1 MRALYLDLQI
11 CVSVVGGQDTGL
23 DSGDDAAFEPRSSAP
38 SFFATDMTTKNKM
51 EAMAG
56 ALHLLAPELLKQ
68 QIDKNSPAVVAKRQK
83 IIDDKAR
90 VCALYLF

>member
-1 MRALYLDLQI
+1 MYLDLQI
-11 CVSVVGGQDTGL
+11 CVSVVGGEGAGL
-23 DSGDDAAFEPRSSAP
+23 DSGDDAPVEPRSSAP
-38 SFFATDMTTKNKM
+38 SLFTSDMTTKNKM